1 MAEKKALFKIE
12 INGIQQSCDAVKSL
26 NKELKELEGYVK
38 SLQNA
43 KIKVKV
49 EGNTAAPD
57 TKTKV
62 AGNDSTKE
70 QSALAKLEQQIAQQ
84 RAKDEAL
91 VTEEYKKQYQEL
103 VRIKDQNKENE
114 QLQKQIAQGV
124 RDSNGEYTNSLQGL
138 RAYLSDLQKQFNLQE
153 LGTEEWK
160 KTQAELTRV
169 RELVKGIEQSTGD
182 YRRNVGNYPSGAKDL
197 IVLFQQTQQQIKD
210 ANDELVK
217 LNQQLANTQQGTQAY
232 DDLKNQIG
240 QVEAGLA
247 GATEEARNLQD
258 ALSGKV
264 MVDVGDDVRY
274 FDNLKQAAKELNAEL
289 QQMTLNGQTNT
300 KEFQDTITALGR
312 VRTAMSSVT
321 NEVKSYIG
329 NAKGLRDTVEIMQGL
344 TSVASLGAGL
354 QQLFGGQNEELDK
367 SLKTFTAI
375 SLIMNGL
382 GTIQQQINDK
392 NNIWG
397 QTLGTVWNGLNKIV
411 GKGTALN
418 SMIEGLK
425 NKTEQW
431 GSVTAYIDYK
441 NAIKSLLEFDAQMSK
456 VFKEIEATCG
466 ATMRELGDII
476 YDTLHVAGVN
486 GASSLQGA
494 LKSAVDA
501 VEGQVA
507 TLKAQLANLGS
518 PTPANQGA
526 YNQLTAELKI
536 ATEQAT
542 NLRTAFEQLKNGQ
555 ITEKEAVDL
564 LDASIRQLA
573 TDLERMGSTSATAL
587 ANAKNMT
594 QEFARTSEQA
604 RDAQSKMG
612 GLGKTFSNMG
622 KTGEVLA
629 KGFKSATAVIKSTTV
644 AIRGLLSATIIL
656 LAVQAL
662 MEVIQRLIDTMKSWS
677 GQDTAEMTKNFDGL
691 AASIENTKNQM
702 ADFNREIERQ
712 QTRGEITQLEA
723 TRQKFENLS
732 QAVEEARKNMVLY
745 INTLENVRQ
754 LTDNYV
760 KSQDWDDAWG
770 FRGNVKNMEDF
781 KKRYQLLVKAVLQG
795 VDETK
800 AATGEGNWW
809 QTASDAA
816 SSLAIMQ
823 KAVLGDLE
831 YEIRATFS
839 GMYKEF
845 DTAEKQYRHFMELIN
860 EETYSSALANIDKL
874 FEDDKWQQGLKKRID
889 QYREFAQQMFD
900 LQDQIAVG
908 ERNLQDTIAQNEAA
922 AIRDP
927 YKRAAEQ
934 RRLAMEKELR
944 EAEDNEQLKASIKAK
959 YATQE
964 YEANKAQYQKN
975 LQLQYLAQQ
984 SEINLMAEG
993 WQKQLAQL
1001 KLQQKQAVDS
1011 AKQQGAGKK
1020 TLANINEYWNK
1031 QILKAEQE
1039 FTRQMETAQRERK
1052 RTMDDFWKQHYD
1064 TVAEYVSKI
1073 AQKYNEL
1080 AKDMSDNVLEDTEF
1094 SLSFDLQGD
1103 LDVRDL
1109 DRYKKDII
1117 NYYEELEAAQLQHA
1131 ERQYQISVEEAEREY
1146 DDLIKEQI
1154 KYLDDRKN
1162 YYQDWLIQ
1170 ENEIARQ
1177 RYESGLISQHE
1188 YNAQLFENKKKSDE
1202 QFNKEQKQWCDYQEA
1217 LEEAHDHEMLQLQR
1231 DYNLERI
1238 SIETEAGNNIRRV
1251 YDDLFSDI
1259 QKKME
1264 ANTKKN
1270 TRFGGI
1276 IDYKKERQNLKET
1289 KQEFENMLADLAKE
1303 YEKLRQQF
1311 ENNEISF
1318 NDFKQAKQELDDLVQ
1333 KTKDALKTVSADLGS
1348 LLQRTAQS
1356 AMQMAQ
1362 QYVSAF
1368 SNLYSMISNMNEI
1381 ALQQEEDKL
1390 DAEQE
1395 LLDKEADMLEEAY
1408 NKQEEITRKHAD
1420 KINEIEGNLSQA
1432 RGDAR
1437 DFLLDQLA
1445 RERDAQ
1451 LKSLEIEN
1459 KIQKEK
1465 EKNAKKQEQ
1474 LEKRQEQLE
1483 KKRWEQNKKNS
1494 VVQATINTFTA
1505 VTNALAVQPWFI
1517 GLALSG
1523 VALALGM
1530 ANVAKIQAQHY
1541 YADGGLL
1548 GGPSHS
1554 RGGIPVGNTGIEVEG
1569 GEYVINKRTTRYN
1582 QPLIEYIN
1590 SQRRPITREDI
1601 EDFYADNRPKTKVA
1615 VAKMKFADGG
1625 AIPMSMDNNFTTQ
1638 MQKMISDMAIQQN
1651 PVVSVVDIVNA
1662 MDRVNK
1668 VKTIAGL
1675 NN

>member
-62 AGNDSTKE
+62 TGNESTKD

-197 IVLFQQTQQQIKD
+197 VVLFQQTQQQIKD
-210 ANDELVK
+210 ANNELVK

-232 DDLKNQIG
+232 DDLKNQIS

-247 GATEEARNLQD
+247 GATAEAKNLQS
-258 ALSGKV
+258 ALNGKIGIE
-264 MVDVGDDVRY
+264 VGDSVRY

-289 QQMTLNGQTNT
+289 QQMTINGQTNT
-300 KEFQDTITALGR
+300 KEFNDTITALGK
-312 VRTAMSSVT
+312 VRTAMSSVSS
-321 NEVKSYIG
+321 EVQSYIG
-329 NAKGLRDTVEIMQGL
+329 NAKGLKDTVTIMQGL
-344 TSVASLGAGL
+344 SSLASIGAGI

-367 SLKTFTAI
+367 SLKTFTSI

-397 QTLGTVWNGLNKIV
+397 QTLGTVWSALQKISGQYTGLNALSGSMTKISTIFDFENVEAKLQKTTDKIKTQIAESGKVASDEFKQAFLSMLPLIDDRIKVTAQEFERNLTDAISNIQSQITTLTQRLNTMKASPNVDTAAIKQLEQEIAVLQQQEKNLIQTQSEYNRSLISQGEAAQQAAASLAQLNQEQKIIEGASPRLVKKQQQLNNELGRLEQEAGTARTSMGKVTQTITGWGKSSTIARNGLN
-411 GKGTALN
+411 L
-418 SMIEGLK
+418 
-425 NKTEQW
+425 
-431 GSVTAYIDYK
+431 
-441 NAIKSLLEFDAQMSK
+441 
-456 VFKEIEATCG
+456 
-466 ATMRELGDII
+466 
-476 YDTLHVAGVN
+476 
-486 GASSLQGA
+486 
-494 LKSAVDA
+494 
-501 VEGQVA
+501 
-507 TLKAQLANLGS
+507 
-518 PTPANQGA
+518 
-526 YNQLTAELKI
+526 
-536 ATEQAT
+536 
-542 NLRTAFEQLKNGQ
+542 
-555 ITEKEAVDL
+555 
-564 LDASIRQLA
+564 
-573 TDLERMGSTSATAL
+573 
-587 ANAKNMT
+587 
-594 QEFARTSEQA
+594 
-604 RDAQSKMG
+604 
-612 GLGKTFSNMG
+612 
-622 KTGEVLA
+622 LA
-629 KGFKSATAVIKSTTV
+629 KGIKGVATAIK
-644 AIRGLLSATIIL
+644 GLLSATIIL
-656 LAVQAL
+656 AVVQLLIEGITWLANKITDFVHGGDKL
-662 MEVIQRLIDTMKSWS
+662 VE
-677 GQDTAEMTKNFDGL
+677 NFDGI
-691 AASIENTKNQM
+691 AASVDATRARMEE
-702 ADFNREIERQ
+702 FNRTLERNKATLKDLNDQTKGYVDTAGSAMKKQ
-712 QTRGEITQLEA
+712 QEEITKATNEA
-723 TRQKFENLS
+723 
-732 QAVEEARKNMVLY
+732 AEALRDY
-745 INTLENVRQ
+745 IRTLNDVKR
-754 LTDNYV
+754 LTNDYV
-760 KSQDWDDAWG
+760 SKEDWDDAWG

-781 KKRYQLLVKAVLQG
+781 KKRYQLLVKAVSQG
-795 VDETK
+795 VDEMK

-816 SSLAIMQ
+816 ASLAKMQ
-823 KAVLGDLE
+823 KAIIHDIE
-831 YEIRATFS
+831 AQINDIDFS
-839 GMYKEF
+839 KGEAAYREF
-845 DTAEKQYRHFMELIN
+845 IN
-860 EETYSSALANIDKL
+860 IINDEMNASALANIEDL
-874 FEDDKWQQGLKKRID
+874 FGDDKWQKGLKKRID
-889 QYREFAQQMFD
+889 AYRDFAQQMYD
-900 LQDQIAVG
+900 INTNIMQNDQKLRDQIAD
-908 ERNLQDTIAQNEAA
+908 NQAA
-922 AIRDP
+922 AIRDS
-927 YKRAAEQ
+927 YQ
-934 RRLAMEKELR
+934 RGVAQRKLQEERELR
-944 EAEDNEQLKASIKAK
+944 DAEDNEELKASIRAK
-959 YATQE
+959 YATQAW
-964 YEANKAQYQKN
+964 EAQKSQN
-975 LQLQYLAQQ
+975 QKVLQLQYLAQQ
-984 SEINLMAEG
+984 AEINLMAEG

-1001 KLQQKQAVDS
+1001 KLQEKQALDS
-1011 AKQQGAGKK
+1011 ARQQGASKK
-1020 TLANINEYWNK
+1020 TLANITRYWNN

-1039 FTRQMETAQRERK
+1039 FTRQMFLAQRDRN
-1052 RTMDDFWKQHYD
+1052 RTMNDMWRQYDD
-1064 TVAEYVSKI
+1064 TVREWTSKI
-1073 AQKYNEL
+1073 AQRYADMMKN
-1080 AKDMSDNVLEDTEF
+1080 MSDNALEDMEF

-1103 LDVRDL
+1103 LNTRDL

-1117 NYYEELEAAQLQHA
+1117 NYYGELEAAQLQHA
-1131 ERQYQISVEEAEREY
+1131 ERQYQLAVEEAEREFELQKQEQNNLIQDRTNYY
-1146 DDLIKEQI
+1146 DD
-1154 KYLDDRKN
+1154 
-1162 YYQDWLIQ
+1162 WLQQ
-1170 ENEIARQ
+1170 ENDASKAR
-1177 RYESGLISQHE
+1177 YDAGLISQEE
-1188 YNAQLFENKKKSDE
+1188 YLRQTEENQEVANENLKSELAKLIEDM
-1202 QFNKEQKQWCDYQEA
+1202 KS
-1217 LEEAHDHEMLQLQR
+1217 LEETHQHEMLQLQR

-1238 SIETEAGNNIRRV
+1238 NIETEAGNNIRRV

-1483 KKRWEQNKKNS
+1483 KKRWEQNKKNQ

-1505 VTNALAVQPWFI
+1505 VTNALAVQPWFV
-1517 GLALSG
+1517 GLALSA

-1601 EDFYADNRPKTKVA
+1601 EDFYADKRRVSTKVS

-1625 AIPMSMDNNFTTQ
+1625 AVPMNMDNNFTTQ
-1638 MQKMISDMAIQQN
+1638 MQKMISDMAIQQS
-1651 PVVSVVDIVNA
+1651 PVVSVVDIINA
-1662 MDRVNK
+1662 TDRVNK
-1668 VKTIAGL
+1668 VKTLAGL
-1675 NN
+1675 NQ